1 MALFA
6 GKSDE
11 EKGLERIA
19 KALDGM
25 MLRESDGKVH
35 AGLFEIGGLSDIK
48 ATSATV
54 DGVLSFMQERGYQ
67 IVDVKVSDSGENS
80 LRMKVLV
87 LYR

>member
-25 MLRESDGKVH
+25 MLKESDGKVH

-48 ATSATV
+48 ATTACCPSCRSAATR
-54 DGVLSFMQERGYQ
+54 S
-67 IVDVKVSDSGENS
+67 ST
-80 LRMKVLV
+80 
-87 LYR
+87 